1 MKDQQKPNLLQLME
15 DFADFVAA
23 VAGMKKQL
31 VDAGFSPEVAEQI
44 VLESLR
50 TQPTNGGP
58 TQ

>member
-1 MKDQQKPNLLQLME
+1 MTDQHNPDLIQVME
-15 DFADFVAA
+15 DFANFVAA

-31 VDAGFSPEVAEQI
+31 MDAGFSPEVSEQI